1 MFEIDKQRF
10 GKFVAELRKEKG
22 VTQKELAKELFISD
36 KAISK
41 WETGV
46 SIPDTALLVPLAKL
60 CKCFWLT
67 EL

>member
-46 SIPDTALLVPLAKL
+46 SIPVSYTQ
-60 CKCFWLT
+60 LT
-67 EL
+67 LPTIA

>member
-36 KAISK
+36 KAIK
-41 WETGV
+41 QVGKRVFPKQKDIEEQPVFTC
-46 SIPDTALLVPLAKL
+46 LQRKEY
-60 CKCFWLT
+60 CY
-67 EL
+67 

>member
-36 KAISK
+36 EAISK
-41 WETGV
+41 WERV
-46 SIPDTALLVPLAKL
+46 FPKL
-60 CKCFWLT
+60 KDIEEQPVFTCLQIK
-67 EL
+67 EYYY